1 MPDQDDFDRP
11 AITRGRPP
19 ERPVVQPKRGISQ
32 VRLAAIAVAVVL
44 VALAW
49 AFRWEV
55 TPAEGGAST
64 QSRAY
69 LLDRWTGTLY
79 FVAGPGKYTVKLD
92 D

>member
-1 MPDQDDFDRP
+1 MSDQDDFDGP

-19 ERPVVQPKRGISQ
+19 ERQSAPPKKGLNPMK
-32 VRLAAIAVAVVL
+32 LAAVTVAVVL

-79 FVAGPGKYTVKLD
+79 FVAGSGKYTVKLD